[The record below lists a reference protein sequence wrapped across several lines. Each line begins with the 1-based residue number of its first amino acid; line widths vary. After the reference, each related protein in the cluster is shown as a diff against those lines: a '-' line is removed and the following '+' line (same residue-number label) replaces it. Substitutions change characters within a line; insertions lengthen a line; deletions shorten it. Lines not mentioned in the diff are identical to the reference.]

1 METLSKYLYP
11 NRSELLLNQRPD
23 ATPQLIG
30 RLAYAVFELEAD
42 LYKTAS
48 SLEEYENYDT
58 FKTRLQESGKR
69 LLHNLEERNQENL
82 CSELD
87 KEWIQISSVPLK
99 VESKNSQQMQIER
112 FEYHQEMLERITEE
126 LNSLVEKPIYTID
139 IENIKNRMQALEV
152 FRNNI
157 LEYVEEECFWEGGRY
172 TFFVQDN

>member
-1 METLSKYLYP
+1 M
-11 NRSELLLNQRPD
+11 NQRPD

-30 RLAYAVFELEAD
+30 RLANAVLELEAD

-48 SLEEYENYDT
+48 SLEKYENYDT
-58 FKTRLQESGKR
+58 FKARLQESGKR
-69 LLHNLEERNQENL
+69 LLHNLEERNQDNL

-87 KEWIQISSVPLK
+87 KEWFQISSVPLK
-99 VESKNSQQMQIER
+99 VECKNSQQMQIER

-152 FRNNI
+152 FMNNI

-172 TFFVQDN
+172 TFLVQDN